1 MEPISALLVIAGSHG
16 AAALVKSLTGVDEL
30 GQLSGE
36 LVRALTASES
46 RIDERL
52 DRIESSLD
60 DLLDQSYGVAVRRGL
75 RYLLDATG
83 SRGEARAHDLDR
95 ARDAFV
101 EATAAARG
109 PLQQAV
115 AERYL
120 LLVLLGL
127 GRRDAVP
134 ASLARVEE
142 YATANAFDA
151 LRTSE
156 LSQDATAALLRREGG
171 AGSGRVG
178 EDRLRQ
184 ARKEVKRAAVDS
196 IGMTARLL
204 AEMALMRPALGL
216 PEVSAPPVEPIV
228 DELVMTTTVDATAR
242 DNRTS
247 LAVSSKGEST
257 GVAYWTFTATPGRPL
272 RLGSLTVT
280 VSPEPAPAG
289 WQAGVVSAALVGS
302 PRRRTVPVLGSARV
316 ETRAPLPMAVAV
328 ASNPAPRTGDQDAGS
343 TGLLAAGGGVAHVPL
358 ARSAEGT
365 SWVRITPQWV
375 HQGLIEVTCP
385 ST

>member
-1 MEPISALLVIAGSHG
+1 VEPISALLVIAGSHG
-16 AAALVKSLTGVDEL
+16 AMALVKSLTGVDEL

-36 LVRALTASES
+36 LVRALAASES

-60 DLLDQSYGVAVRRGL
+60 ELLEQSYSVAVRRGV

-83 SRGEARAHDLDR
+83 SRGAAREHDLDR

-142 YATANAFDA
+142 HAMANAFDA

-156 LSQDATAALLRREGG
+156 HSQEATTAMLRRGDGG
-171 AGSGRVG
+171 LVRLGGG
-178 EDRLRQ
+178 DERLRQ
-184 ARKEVKRAAVDS
+184 ARYEVKQAALDS
-196 IGMTARLL
+196 IGMSARLL
-204 AEMALMRPALGL
+204 GEMALMRPPLGL
-216 PEVSAPPVEPIV
+216 PPVSAPPVQPIM
-228 DELVMTTTVDATAR
+228 D
-242 DNRTS
+242 
-247 LAVSSKGEST
+247 K
-257 GVAYWTFTATPGRPL
+257 GVATVRVKQIRNGVEIRTEGEMNGVPYWPFEAAPERPL

-280 VSPEPAPAG
+280 LSPESLPA
-289 WQAGVVSAALVGS
+289 Q
-302 PRRRTVPVLGSARV
+302 PRPVRSIGLLRRQEGRIQGHVRV
-316 ETRAPLPMAVAV
+316 EVRAPLPVAVAV
-328 ASNPAPRTGDQDAGS
+328 TSDPTANATGYINHSALDPGGTVAYAP
-343 TGLLAAGGGVAHVPL
+343 LEWAAD
-358 ARSAEGT
+358 GT
-365 SWVRITPQWV
+365 SWVRITPQYV
-375 HQGLIEVTCP
+375 HRTLIGVTCRP
-385 ST
+385 